1 MVLDS
6 KIAISIACNAAD
18 NKKAKDIKVLDIK
31 NISPIADYFI
41 ICSGNS
47 SIQIKSIADEIEEK
61 LIESGF
67 SISHKEGYDTARW
80 ILLDFGDIIIHVFHS
95 EDREFYDIERLWADA
110 EVVNF

>member
-6 KIAISIACNAAD
+6 KVAISIACNAAE

-31 NISPIADYFI
+31 DISPIADYFI

-47 SIQIKSIADEIEEK
+47 STQVKAISDEIEDK
-61 LIESGF
+61 LAENGF
-67 SISHKEGYDTARW
+67 TINHKEGYDTARW
-80 ILLDFGDIIIHVFHS
+80 ILLDFGDIIIHVFHN